1 MALIL
6 KKSKVRRLEANRE
19 NAQELTRK
27 AIEFPTGTSTKD
39 REFIENRINVPIHK
53 FKDLESYL
61 NAGCLNVWASF
72 RACHIVASVVTS
84 TTFKLMRQD
93 QLIEGGAAYDLW
105 NNPNHWDS
113 LSELIYQ
120 WVFHMKLTGRA
131 YWVKDEMNSLGQPT
145 CLYPL
150 LPQHVILHPDRK
162 LGVKEYV
169 YRVNGNELSFNDQEI
184 IFFRR
189 PHPMDPLQGLG
200 DIEPSQSLY
209 NEFINRN
216 VYEERFLENGAQP
229 SGILTYKGSDEMPAS
244 MSDMED
250 EEWGNLKKWWSA
262 EYSGKKNA
270 GKTAMLSG
278 EWHYERLGLTQQ
290 EMATIERDNSSIQQ
304 IFMNHGVP
312 LSLAGWTNAANY
324 ATARQDE
331 INFRKYEVVPLI
343 NILVDKLNSNG
354 VLFSNFDEQ
363 TKLTYEISGLID
375 VEQVHKDYLPLF
387 QAGGMSLNELRSM
400 MGLEKITEDDV
411 LFEQYYGTNA
421 MVPLEMIG
429 GNNVESLEAEVESLV
444 PEDSVDVEP
453 EEADDDSTIEPV
465 QGDDNASPEVS
476 LNGAQI
482 TAIVNIALAVT
493 EGALP
498 KDTAVQIVAASF
510 PFDEERSA
518 RIFQSILDQQQADEE
533 PQEEEEREF
542 TVGEVRENPNCPD
555 GFEHY
560 MGDGSWMCG
569 REHMGGDVAD
579 EVDADKG
586 YGKPK
591 DDEDE
596 DKKVTEA
603 VREGLKNKVDEHNE
617 KVGNA
622 KTKRTNLRTLIA
634 VFNRGIGAYNTNPE
648 SVRPSVSS
656 AEQWAYARVNSFLYA
671 LRNGKFR
678 GGKHD
683 TDLLPEGHPQSS
695 KGYYEDEDKDKRGL
709 PDKYRPAT
717 EGDVPEGR
725 ACGNCI
731 HFDEDDVAPDG
742 RARCKFWGE
751 YVEGGYYCDAWEPL
765 EDSEILASSKIR
777 EARLE
782 TVDEAE
788 AGNAEEEGGAD
799 KYYVSVDDEDDEED
813 KGRGRYRD
821 DDDDDEDKPR
831 RRRRRRRRVNLA
843 DDEDKDHHDEEEE
856 NRKDEVKRRKPPQG
870 AISSYRDGIRRH
882 ENGETGDGM
891 EPITIRMAKDFIAGA
906 MPTDEWT
913 AKANRWW
920 GRNER
925 FLDEPKGGAAYA
937 AAQLWGGR
945 SGSSYWKSE
954 ARRRGLVE

>member
-6 KKSKVRRLEANRE
+6 KKSNVRRLEANRE
-19 NAQELTRK
+19 NAQALTRK
-27 AIEFPTGTSTKD
+27 AMEFPTGTSTKD

-93 QLIEGGAAYDLW
+93 QVIEGGPAYDLW

-113 LSELIYQ
+113 LTELIYQ

-131 YWVKDEMNSLGQPT
+131 YWVKDEVNSMGQPT

-169 YRVNGNELSFNDQEI
+169 YRVNGNELSFTDEEI

-262 EYSGKKNA
+262 EYSGKTNA

-343 NILVDKLNSNG
+343 NILVQKLNANG
-354 VLFSNFDEQ
+354 VLFKNFDEQ

-400 MGLEKITEDDV
+400 MGLEKIQEDDV
-411 LFEQYYGTNA
+411 LFEQHYASNG

-429 GNNVESLEAEVESLV
+429 GNNIESLEVEIDSLV
-444 PEDSVDVEP
+444 PEESVDVEP
-453 EEADDDSTIEPV
+453 EEADNDSEIEPV
-465 QGDDNASPEVS
+465 QGDDNAAPEVS

-493 EGALP
+493 EGTLP

-518 RIFQSILDQQQADEE
+518 RIFESILDDQKADE
-533 PQEEEEREF
+533 PQEEEEEPEF
-542 TVGEVRENPNCPD
+542 TLGQVRENPDCPD

-569 REHMGGDVAD
+569 REHMGDDMSD

-591 DDEDE
+591 PKPKDDEDE
-596 DKKVTEA
+596 DDKKVTEA
-603 VREGLKNKVDEHNE
+603 VREGLKKKVEEHNE

-622 KTKRTNLRTLIA
+622 KTKRTNIRTLIS
-634 VFNRGIGAYNTNPE
+634 VFERGVGAYSTNPE
-648 SVRPSVSS
+648 SVRPNVSS
-656 AEQWAYARVNSFLYA
+656 PEQWAYARVNSFLYA
-671 LRNGKFR
+671 LRNGRFR
-678 GGKHD
+678 GGTHD
-683 TDLLPEGHPQSS
+683 TDLLPEGHPKSTRES
-695 KGYYEDEDKDKRGL
+695 KAADIPNAKHIRRIEETDDAIIIEFGKAEMDKAEDE
-709 PDKYRPAT
+709 
-717 EGDVPEGR
+717 
-725 ACGNCI
+725 
-731 HFDEDDVAPDG
+731 ED
-742 RARCKFWGE
+742 
-751 YVEGGYYCDAWEPL
+751 
-765 EDSEILASSKIR
+765 
-777 EARLE
+777 
-782 TVDEAE
+782 
-788 AGNAEEEGGAD
+788 AD
-799 KYYVSVDDEDDEED
+799 KYYVSVGDDDDDDDDEED
-813 KGRGRYRD
+813 KGRGRYGD
-821 DDDDDEDKPR
+821 DDEDDEDEDKPR
-831 RRRRRRRRVNLA
+831 RRRRRRRNLA
-843 DDEDKDHHDEEEE
+843 EDDEDKTHYDDEQDG
-856 NRKDEVKRRKPPQG
+856 KDEVKRKKPPQG
-870 AISSYRDGIRRH
+870 AISSYKDGIRRH

-891 EPITIRMAKDFIAGA
+891 EPITIRMAKDFISGG

-920 GRNER
+920 GRNQR
-925 FLDEPKGGAAYA
+925 FLDEEKGGAAYA

-945 SGSSYWKSE
+945 AGSTYWKAE